1 MRNDEKRLAALA
13 AADEVR
19 PGMTIGLGTGSTVAE
34 LIPILA
40 SRIHDGLHILAVATS
55 EATAT
60 AARVAGIAIMPFED
74 RSRIDLT
81 IDGVDEIDKSFR
93 AIKGG
98 GGAMLR
104 EKIIATASRRMIA
117 IADSSKYSAEIGSR
131 QVPVEILPFA
141 RSFVLASLE
150 ALGATPTLRT
160 VAGQLARSDQGNL
173 LADCAFPQLSDPA
186 ATAIQLST
194 IPGLLGHGLFLTEI
208 DALYIARGTE
218 MTRYERSRGD

>member
-40 SRIHDGLHILAVATS
+40 SRVHDGLHILAVATS

-60 AARVAGIAIMPFED
+60 AARLAGIAIMPFED

-104 EKIIATASRRMIA
+104 EKIIATASRR
-117 IADSSKYSAEIGSR
+117 K
-131 QVPVEILPFA
+131 
-141 RSFVLASLE
+141 LE
-150 ALGATPTLRT
+150 
-160 VAGQLARSDQGNL
+160 VQ
-173 LADCAFPQLSDPA
+173 
-186 ATAIQLST
+186 
-194 IPGLLGHGLFLTEI
+194 
-208 DALYIARGTE
+208 
-218 MTRYERSRGD
+218 RGDRQPPGAGGNPAIRP